1 MKKCFPVFALLAA
14 TPLTHA
20 QGDMQQ
26 LATQQVPADRESAKQ
41 QMIHIAL
48 EMLKHM
54 ENVTD
59 KESADAAAIYMMN
72 AEKTGR
78 ELGLRYGI
86 SDEEMRAALAELGY
100 TNDYALDLF
109 NRIEKNRYYGSE
121 TMANLM
127 GDTLEEIETI
137 EAVSSDDEPY
147 TPTPQDAARAGEF
160 ADMLVQVLKLMEGIS
175 DKASADAAAANIAP
189 LMKKVNEMSYGLAIP
204 VEAISAL
211 CEQKGY
217 SQSRFFAVH
226 DAINTNRF
234 YGSFK
239 LAEALGASPCDVMD
253 PIEPTPQVKA
263 VLEPMIRQA
272 VESLGIPVTGG
283 PGLTEAE
290 PWVFTQSDAPVD
302 IATVI
307 LALPP
312 DGFHRF
318 AMGRTITDD
327 GRRMESATVF
337 YVYEEK
343 VYEVNIYIDVTAYL
357 NGGAH

>member
-1 MKKCFPVFALLAA
+1 MKKFIPVLALLAA
-14 TPLTHA
+14 APLTHA

-26 LATQQVPADRESAKQ
+26 PATQQVPADRESAKQ

-48 EMLKHM
+48 EMLKLM

-127 GDTLEEIETI
+127 GDTLE
-137 EAVSSDDEPY
+137 AVPSDDELY
-147 TPTPQDAARAGEF
+147 NPTPQDAARAGEY

-189 LMKKVNEMSYGLAIP
+189 LMKKVNEVSYGLAIP

-217 SQSRFFAVH
+217 SQSRFFAAH
-226 DAINTNRF
+226 AAINTNRF

-239 LAEALGASPCDVMD
+239 LAEALGASPCAVMN

-290 PWVFTQSDAPVD
+290 PWVFTQCDAPVD

-312 DGFHRF
+312 GGFHRF
-318 AMGRTITDD
+318 AMGRTCTDD

>member
-1 MKKCFPVFALLAA
+1 MKKCIPVLALLAA

-26 LATQQVPADRESAKQ
+26 PATQQVPADRESAKQ

-48 EMLKHM
+48 EMLKLM

-59 KESADAAAIYMMN
+59 KESADATAIYMMN

-137 EAVSSDDEPY
+137 EAVPSDDEPY
-147 TPTPQDAARAGEF
+147 TPTPPDAARVDEL

-175 DKASADAAAANIAP
+175 DKASADSAAVNIAP
-189 LMKKVNEMSYGLAIP
+189 IMEKVQESSNELAIP
-204 VEAISAL
+204 AEAIPFL

-217 SQSRFFAVH
+217 PNSRFFAVH
-226 DAINTNRF
+226 HAINTNRF

-239 LAEALGASPCDVMD
+239 LAEALGASPCAVMD
-253 PIEPTPQVKA
+253 PMEPTPQVKA
-263 VLEPMIRQA
+263 VLAPIIRQA

-283 PGLTEAE
+283 PGFTEAE

-302 IATVI
+302 IPTVVM
-307 LALPP
+307 ALPP
-312 DGFHRF
+312 GKFHRF
-318 AMGRTITDD
+318 SMCRTCTDA

-337 YVYEEK
+337 YVHEEK